1 MLKYTLNLVRCF
13 LLHSTKFQYF
23 FYGFKSQLSN
33 SYDNYYVQK
42 YLKGI
47 FHKGILL
54 IWKEYFTHGI
64 LSFSSLRYAIIARQN
79 VIYTK
84 FRCAMIAQLNKIW
97 RVWAC
102 VCVRLH
108 ATYDQAWYWR
118 IKMSFKMLRNCFKF
132 SCYQESALL
141 QVFQNLYKIVIEA
154 FILVNRTSHER
165 PVSSSV
171 FNAFFDNQL
180 KRYVIFNIWH
190 KIEIGLNSHSFQKRA

>member
-1 MLKYTLNLVRCF
+1 MKKNVQCLSIHWI
-13 LLHSTKFQYF
+13 LLDVF
-23 FYGFKSQLSN
+23 FYIQLSFSTFFMDSKVN
-33 SYDNYYVQK
+33 CQIHMITTVKK

-54 IWKEYFTHGI
+54 IWKQYFTHGI
-64 LSFSSLRYAIIARQN
+64 LSFSSLRCAIIARQN

-132 SCYQESALL
+132 SCYQCITASIPEF
-141 QVFQNLYKIVIEA
+141 VQNCDRSIYFSE
-154 FILVNRTSHER
+154 
-165 PVSSSV
+165 
-171 FNAFFDNQL
+171 
-180 KRYVIFNIWH
+180 
-190 KIEIGLNSHSFQKRA
+190 

>member
-1 MLKYTLNLVRCF
+1 MQGSSELCHIKKWSDLIIIFLRSRYHEEANYNLLMIFRSEWTKLKYTLNLVRCF

-54 IWKEYFTHGI
+54 IRKEYFTHGI

-97 RVWAC
+97 CVWAC
-102 VCVRLH
+102 AR
-108 ATYDQAWYWR
+108 
-118 IKMSFKMLRNCFKF
+118 
-132 SCYQESALL
+132 
-141 QVFQNLYKIVIEA
+141 VIPRHSRPG
-154 FILVNRTSHER
+154 LV
-165 PVSSSV
+165 
-171 FNAFFDNQL
+171 
-180 KRYVIFNIWH
+180 YVITK
-190 KIEIGLNSHSFQKRA
+190 KIIL